1 MSEVTQ
7 IISARWD
14 QGPKES
20 TSLERSISE
29 VWYAAR
35 TIFQFRNH
43 RANEMEQNELL
54 AEAFE
59 PLSLFEVSR
68 FPCRVQNTLS
78 WDTITLGSYWSFP
91 KPDTRL
97 AEHVNNFRVSNL
109 IAHIFEKLTQDSAAE
124 RIWSSNSRKVK
135 RDVSNQHSC
144 FPHKE
149 PGDNPLGVN
158 HSSLS
163 TLEPLERLK

>member
-1 MSEVTQ
+1 MFEVTQ

-35 TIFQFRNH
+35 AIFQFRNH
-43 RANEMEQNELL
+43 RASEMEQNELL

-109 IAHIFEKLTQDSAAE
+109 IAHIFEKLTQDTVLLSKFETATLGK
-124 RIWSSNSRKVK
+124 SNGMYPTNIP
-135 RDVSNQHSC
+135 VSLTNLV
-144 FPHKE
+144 E
-149 PGDNPLGVN
+149 ILWV
-158 HSSLS
+158 
-163 TLEPLERLK
+163 